1 MLQLAQTTFSDPKL
15 SKRFDWGVFYAGFAS
30 LAFAVAM
37 TVLGTPQTQN
47 AQIAAPTEANASL

>member
-1 MLQLAQTTFSDPKL
+1 MLQLAQTTLSDPNL

-37 TVLGTPQTQN
+37 TILSTPHTQN
-47 AQIAAPTEANASL
+47 AQIAAPVETNANL